1 MFSFKFRSRL
11 NLGEVKMKTWRF
23 AAMVLALMASGNAR
37 AQAHPQTASATA
49 EGSIVRWAP
58 KSLTVSGKVSVD
70 GRTLLTDIDSEWS
83 ISNAEALKGR
93 EGTLVT
99 VKCYVDTERSQM
111 RVLSVR
117 SAQPEGKY
125 AARGG
130 DSAFRR

>member
-1 MFSFKFRSRL
+1 M
-11 NLGEVKMKTWRF
+11 
-23 AAMVLALMASGNAR
+23 
-37 AQAHPQTASATA
+37 
-49 EGSIVRWAP
+49 VRWAP

-83 ISNAEALKGR
+83 ISNSEALKGR

-117 SAQPEGKY
+117 SAQPEAKY
-125 AARGG
+125 AARAG